1 MHVFA
6 CLIHL
11 RRYLKDAATARRL
24 TGSLDKPATLS
35 AARSDEKELN
45 TAFVWELAAQCIMY
59 IMSCIAIVF
68 ACITASRRLRK
79 LNSDLE
85 LRTAEADGAKLVSHP
100 SSPSGAVSPVMSA
113 GSALRSKVSV

>member
-1 MHVFA
+1 
-6 CLIHL
+6 
-11 RRYLKDAATARRL
+11 
-24 TGSLDKPATLS
+24 
-35 AARSDEKELN
+35 
-45 TAFVWELAAQCIMY
+45 VWELAAQCIMY

-85 LRTAEADGAKLVSHP
+85 LRTAEADAASSKLVSHT

-113 GSALRSKVSV
+113 GSALRSKVRVLKK